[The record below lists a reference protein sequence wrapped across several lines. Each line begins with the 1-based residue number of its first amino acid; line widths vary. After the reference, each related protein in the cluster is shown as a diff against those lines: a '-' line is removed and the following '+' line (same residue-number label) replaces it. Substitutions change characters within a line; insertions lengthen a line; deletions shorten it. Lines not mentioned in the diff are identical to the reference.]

1 MKTLNER
8 FPEVKFDSCS
18 EIRVLKN
25 DEEIIGLHKKWWG
38 GENIRISKSE
48 LEELLKGN
56 ALALGDGEYSRAI
69 AWE

>member
-25 DEEIIGLHKKWWG
+25 DEEIIGFHKKMVGW
-38 GENIRISKSE
+38 
-48 LEELLKGN
+48 
-56 ALALGDGEYSRAI
+56 
-69 AWE
+69 